1 MRLLTAVLFLL
12 MGSDPGI
19 VRGSD
24 PVLRAIGGQASRG
37 GAVSQQ
43 RPTANLPRPDAWPQ
57 FRGDPALTGISSSV
71 LPAALKLL
79 WTYDAGDAIESS
91 AAIVDGTVFVGSGSG
106 DLIALNLQTG
116 SVRWKYHAAEIGE
129 SSPTVANGIVY
140 IGDLTGVL
148 HAVDV
153 QTGKALW
160 TFKTQGEIRS
170 SPIVVADKVLI
181 GSYDRY
187 LYGLSALLV
196 GAGMCLLD
204 WQLGLLVLA
213 GFGPLA
219 ALTLW
224 FRRESAIAYR
234 RGREAIAAIIVH
246 FVETFRGIRA
256 SDGKEMFKTTI
267 GAYMGASPALLGD
280 VAYIGTFDN
289 DVIGVSLR
297 SRRVLWTYHHPERHF
312 PFYSSAAVAQGRVV
326 IGGRDKMVHALNAAT
341 GKAVWTFMTNARI
354 ESSPAIVGSRVF
366 VGSNDGRLYE
376 LDLATGSKKW
386 EFDTGAAVPTSPA
399 IAGGRIVI
407 GAQDGRLYCFG

>member
-1 MRLLTAVLFLL
+1 MDGTIQSAIVRRGRRPGDLRMRLLTALLFLL
-12 MGSDPGI
+12 MGSDPRT

-24 PVLRAIGGQASRG
+24 PLLRAA
-37 GAVSQQ
+37 QQ
-43 RPTANLPRPDAWPQ
+43 RPTPPVTKADAWPQ
-57 FRGDPALTGISSSV
+57 FRGDPAHTGISSSV

-79 WTYDAGDAIESS
+79 WTYDAGEAIESS

-140 IGDLTGVL
+140 IGDLSGVL

-187 LYGLSALLV
+187 LYGLSARNGTLAWKV
-196 GAGMCLLD
+196 EFQGYVHATPAVANGIVY
-204 WQLGLLVLA
+204 LG
-213 GFGPLA
+213 GCD
-219 ALTLW
+219 
-224 FRRESAIAYR
+224 
-234 RGREAIAAIIVH
+234 
-246 FVETFRGIRA
+246 ETFRGIRA

-297 SRRVLWTYHHPERHF
+297 SRRVLCTYHHPERPF

-326 IGGRDKMVHALNAAT
+326 IGGRDKMVHALNAST
-341 GKAVWTFMTNARI
+341 GQALWTFMTNARI

-366 VGSNDGRLYE
+366 V
-376 LDLATGSKKW
+376 
-386 EFDTGAAVPTSPA
+386 
-399 IAGGRIVI
+399 
-407 GAQDGRLYCFG
+407 